1 MERSSIEHSK
11 RLLFFCL
18 FFTLI
23 FLVQGIVHLLANDAL
38 VTLLPGD
45 GCGQILNFRL
55 QKLIE
60 AGLLVAYTAAALF
73 AFSFAWTTTYGG
85 GIKLL
90 IATALISISFFLIGG
105 SANIFFHDHLT
116 ACDMFFMGSD
126 APMLNFG
133 VAALLL
139 GLTIAKLVRALSV
152 REVAP

>member
-1 MERSSIEHSK
+1 MEMSIIEQSK
-11 RLLFFCL
+11 RLLFFL
-18 FFTLI
+18 LVFTLI
-23 FLVQGIVHLLANDAL
+23 FLVQGIVHFLTNDAL

-55 QKLIE
+55 QKLIK

-85 GIKLL
+85 GVILL

-105 SANIFFHDHLT
+105 IANIYFHEHLT

-139 GLTIAKLVRALSV
+139 GLTIAKLVRALSA